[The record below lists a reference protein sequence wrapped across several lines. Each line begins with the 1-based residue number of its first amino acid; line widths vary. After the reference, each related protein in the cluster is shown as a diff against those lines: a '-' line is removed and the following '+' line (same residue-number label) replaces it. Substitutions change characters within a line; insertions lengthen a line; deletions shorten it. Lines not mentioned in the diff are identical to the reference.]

1 MIMLAQLL
9 GEFLNHII
17 AFVARIPMR
26 ILSQRHV
33 ATLLAGLSLTTAV
46 WASKPE
52 AFAPVTAGLPP
63 LQTGMASAT
72 GECPVLQTISTNP
85 FHLPSSMLP
94 PAAPT
99 TLQAAE
105 QEQYA
110 MGMFY
115 KRGLGLPRPK
125 GK

>member
-1 MIMLAQLL
+1 MLAQLL

-52 AFAPVTAGLPP
+52 VLAPVTVGQPP
-63 LQTGMASAT
+63 LQTGIASAT
-72 GECPVLQTISTNP
+72 GECPVLQTVSTNP
-85 FHLPSSMLP
+85 LHLPLSILP
-94 PAAPT
+94 PTAPT
-99 TLQAAE
+99 TLQAGGH
-105 QEQYA
+105 EQYA

>member
-1 MIMLAQLL
+1 
-9 GEFLNHII
+9 
-17 AFVARIPMR
+17 MR
-26 ILSQRHV
+26 ILSQRHA

-52 AFAPVTAGLPP
+52 VLAPVTTG

-72 GECPVLQTISTNP
+72 GECPVLQAVSTNP
-85 FHLPSSMLP
+85 LHLPSSMLP
-94 PAAPT
+94 PTAPT
-99 TLQAAE
+99 TLQAGGH
-105 QEQYA
+105 EQYA